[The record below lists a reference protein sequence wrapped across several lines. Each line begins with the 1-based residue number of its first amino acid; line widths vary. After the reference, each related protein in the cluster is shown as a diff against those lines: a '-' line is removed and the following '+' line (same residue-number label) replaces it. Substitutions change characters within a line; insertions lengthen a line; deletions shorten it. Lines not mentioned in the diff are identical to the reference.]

1 MCLGSCHEQA
11 KFFIDTDTATDDAV
25 ALVMAL
31 QHPDVDV
38 LGISTVAGNC
48 TIEQATQN
56 ALYTRDLVGSTVPV
70 PRRQRPADAA
80 FANRPSRARQGRHG
94 MSASRCSQEPTS
106 HRASKR

>member
-1 MCLGSCHEQA
+1 MSRR

-31 QHPDVDV
+31 QHPDIDV

-48 TIEQATQN
+48 TVEQATQN

-70 PRRQRPADAA
+70 HVGADGPLMRPLQTAHHV
-80 FANRPSRARQGRHG
+80 HG
-94 MSASRCSQEPTS
+94 
-106 HRASKR
+106 K

>member
-1 MCLGSCHEQA
+1 MTKR

-31 QHPDVDV
+31 RNSDIDV

-56 ALYTRDLVGSTVPV
+56 ALYTQNLVGSTVPV
-70 PRRQRPADAA
+70 HVGAAGPLMRDLQSAHHMDRRSRTNQVPRI
-80 FANRPSRARQGRHG
+80 
-94 MSASRCSQEPTS
+94 
-106 HRASKR
+106 

>member
-1 MCLGSCHEQA
+1 MSKR

-56 ALYTRDLVGSTVPV
+56 
-70 PRRQRPADAA
+70 
-80 FANRPSRARQGRHG
+80 
-94 MSASRCSQEPTS
+94 
-106 HRASKR
+106 